1 MDSKTKTELNYLQK
15 YILLE
20 HNFRT
25 QHYLERNLHQK
36 FQQKY
41 LKIL

>member
-1 MDSKTKTELNYLQK
+1 MDKETKTELNYLRK
-15 YILLE
+15 YILLWC
-20 HNFRT
+20 
-25 QHYLERNLHQK
+25 LEQLNLHRK